1 MKPLVPFLLAKL
13 GSDFDSVP
21 VADYR
26 FTETAA
32 AVLRMTAAGFATAVI
47 LLSFGYAFYF
57 LQTLPWRRRERA
69 AILMDV
75 MESGTAAGGP
85 LEQRLIDASATRDR
99 LLPVRAHLLAAHL
112 ESGLPMAEALA
123 KTPRLLPPP
132 VQRLFELGIRHGI
145 LARLLPACRT
155 ALNEPPQSGWIIAQ
169 QVALSLLLA
178 AVQCA
183 AILGLLR
190 VVILPKFRQIL
201 ADLSGGDSPLNETL
215 ISTAG
220 WVSAANFAVC
230 GLLALWMFA
239 RVGGPRLL
247 GTPLLRNSRFF
258 DALLRLVPWRR
269 ARMRRDFAAAL
280 AALLD
285 AGVPEREAIAD
296 AGQVTGSPWY
306 RDGATRAVHCLAH
319 GVPLMDA
326 VREVDDAGE
335 LRWRLANARH
345 GRAGFRA
352 SLQGWLD
359 GLDARAHAQEFAAAQ
374 GLFTIGLLV
383 QGLAVGLAVAGFFGA
398 LIRIIDAT
406 LQW

>member
-1 MKPLVPFLLAKL
+1 MNPLVPFLLARL
-13 GSDFDSVP
+13 GSFDDSVP
-21 VADYR
+21 VADFR

-32 AVLRMTAAGFATAVI
+32 AVLRMTAAGFATGVI
-47 LLSFGYAFYF
+47 LLSFGYGFYF

-69 AILMDV
+69 AILMDL
-75 MESGTAAGGP
+75 MESGVSAGSP
-85 LEQRLIDASATRDR
+85 LEPQLIEASATRDR

-112 ESGLPMAEALA
+112 ESGLPMGEALA

-132 VQRLFELGIRHGI
+132 VQRLFELGVRHGI

-155 ALNEPPQSGWIIAQ
+155 ALNEPPRPGWIVAQ

-178 AVQCA
+178 ALQCA
-183 AILGLLR
+183 FILGFLR
-190 VVILPKFRQIL
+190 IAVLPKFRQIL
-201 ADLSGGDSPLNETL
+201 ADLSGGDLPFGEAM
-215 ISTAG
+215 ISAAG
-220 WVSAANFAVC
+220 WISAANFTVC

-247 GTPLLRNSRFF
+247 GMPLLRNSRIF
-258 DALLRLVPWRR
+258 DAFLRLVPWRR

-280 AALLD
+280 ASLLD
-285 AGVPEREAIAD
+285 AGVPERDAVREAGEIP
-296 AGQVTGSPWY
+296 GSPWY

-319 GVPLMDA
+319 GVPLMNA

-335 LRWRLANARH
+335 LRWRLTNARH

-374 GLFTIGLLV
+374 GMFTIGLLV

>member
-1 MKPLVPFLLAKL
+1 MNPLVPFLLARL
-13 GSDFDSVP
+13 GSDFDSAP
-21 VADYR
+21 LAYSE
-26 FTETAA
+26 FSGMAA
-32 AVLRMTAAGFATAVI
+32 AVLRLVAVGFGTATV
-47 LLSFGYAFYF
+47 LLALSYAFYF

-75 MESGTAAGGP
+75 MESGVSDGGS

-112 ESGLPMAEALA
+112 ESGLPMREALA

-132 VQRLFELGIRHGI
+132 VQRLFELGVRYGI

-155 ALNEPPQSGWIIAQ
+155 ALNEPPRPGWIVAQ
-169 QVALSLLLA
+169 QVALSLLFA
-178 AVQCA
+178 ALQCA
-183 AILGLLR
+183 FILGFLR
-190 VVILPKFRQIL
+190 IAVLPKFRQIL
-201 ADLSGGDSPLNETL
+201 ADLSGGDLPFGEAM
-215 ISTAG
+215 ISAAG
-220 WVSAANFAVC
+220 WISAGNFAVC

-247 GTPLLRNSRFF
+247 GTPLLRNSRIF
-258 DALLRLVPWRR
+258 DAFLRLVPWRR

-280 AALLD
+280 ASLLD
-285 AGVPEREAIAD
+285 AGVPEREAVRE
-296 AGQVTGSPWY
+296 AGEIPGSPWY

-319 GVPLMDA
+319 GVPLMNA
-326 VREVDDAGE
+326 VREVDDAGQ
-335 LRWRLANARH
+335 LRWRLTNARH